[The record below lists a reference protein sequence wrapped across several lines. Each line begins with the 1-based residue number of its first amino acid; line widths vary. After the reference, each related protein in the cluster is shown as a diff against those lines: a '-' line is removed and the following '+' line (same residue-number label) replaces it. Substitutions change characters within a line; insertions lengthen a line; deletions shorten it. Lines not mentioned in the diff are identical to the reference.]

1 MDPMNVQIRSF
12 ATFREAIGDRSVDRE
27 FPDGTTVGD
36 VLHALDEEHQ
46 EFEVF
51 DETGALREYLSIL
64 VNGRDITHLDGLDTP
79 LEDGDK
85 LSLFPPVAGG

>member
-1 MDPMNVQIRSF
+1 MNVQLRLF
-12 ATFREAIGDRSVDRE
+12 ATFREAVGARSVDRE

-36 VLHALDEEHQ
+36 VLHMLDEEYSA
-46 EFEVF
+46 FEVF
-51 DETGALREYLSIL
+51 DDEGDLREYLSIL
-64 VNGRDITHLDGLDTP
+64 VNGRDITHLDGIDTP

>member
-1 MDPMNVQIRSF
+1 MKIQLRSF
-12 ATFREAIGDRSVDRE
+12 ATFREAIGERSVDRE

-36 VLHALDEEHQ
+36 VLRTLDEEYSA
-46 EFEVF
+46 FEVF
-51 DETGALREYLSIL
+51 DDDGNLREYLSIL
-64 VNGRDITHLDGLDTP
+64 VNGRDITHLEGTETT

>member
-1 MDPMNVQIRSF
+1 MKIQLRSF
-12 ATFREAIGDRSVDRE
+12 ATFREAIGERSVDRE

-36 VLHALDEEHQ
+36 VLRTLDEEYSA
-46 EFEVF
+46 FEVF
-51 DETGALREYLSIL
+51 DEDGNLREYLSIL
-64 VNGRDITHLDGLDTP
+64 VNGRDITHLEGTETT